1 MLKKLI
7 LSVLAFVM
15 LCGICAC
22 SVSLSES
29 VQPDRS
35 VTSQSSPTPESTPKT
50 DLTLAD
56 FTIIYPSD
64 EITGVAS
71 KSAALNLRMEIT
83 AKLSVKNGMYGDQI
97 TIENKNPYEILV
109 GATNRVEST
118 DALDGKV
125 LRYYDYVI
133 KYVGTKLVVNGG
145 SDFAVS
151 EAVNYII
158 NNLLDEKLTTVD
170 GFKELTKIDYTYVY
184 SSNIGKFTING
195 KSLSDFKIVSN
206 LDTASV
212 NEIVDCILASTGEKV
227 STGLELAET
236 ECEILIGSCNRDE
249 YKQVED
255 TLNEYDY
262 AIEVVNNKLVIAAK
276 NDDTLEQAV
285 KYFKRSYL
293 DMSCDE
299 FDLNK
304 DSDFRYVDNYED
316 LIITVDGINL
326 RDPCILLHDGIYY
339 MYGTWWQ
346 CYRNT
351 TGNLQ
356 SGWEKVKGDVVVFP
370 EDAYTDYWA
379 PEVHEYK
386 GKFYMFT
393 TYRSSK
399 NEKRGCAVFCAD
411 SPEGP
416 FELISDGHVT
426 PSDRN
431 CIDGTL
437 YVDENGQPWMVFVLE
452 WVDTNMG
459 GMACAKLSDD
469 LTHFISEPV
478 ELFDADAPKW
488 ATGNVT
494 DGPWLYRCENGEL
507 IMIWSNFGN
516 DGYSVGIAHST
527 TGLVT
532 GPWIQ
537 DDETLFPVGSHK
549 KYDGGHGML
558 FTDINGKLWMSIHSP
573 NTARTD
579 RPETPVFIPVK
590 EENGTLIFDNS
601 ER

>member
-1 MLKKLI
+1 MLKRLTLFAMMFI
-7 LSVLAFVM
+7 M
-15 LCGICAC
+15 LCGVCAC
-22 SVSLSES
+22 S
-29 VQPDRS
+29 
-35 VTSQSSPTPESTPKT
+35 STPTETLQPSPSEPSQPTQTPQATPKS

-64 EITGVAS
+64 EITGIAS
-71 KSAALNLRMEIT
+71 KNAALNLRMEISS
-83 AKLSVKNGMYGDQI
+83 KLSVKNGMYGDQLSLDG
-97 TIENKNPYEILV
+97 ENNYEILI
-109 GATNRVEST
+109 GATNRAEST

-133 KYVGTKLVVNGG
+133 KYMGTKLVVNGG
-145 SDFAVS
+145 SDFAVT

-158 NNLLDEKLTTVD
+158 NNLLDENLTTVD
-170 GFKELTKIDYTYVY
+170 GFKNLTQIDYVYTY

-195 KSLSDFKIVSN
+195 NSLSDFKIISK
-206 LDTASV
+206 LDATSV
-212 NEIVDCILASTGEKV
+212 NEIIDDILVATGEKL
-227 STGLELAET
+227 STSLELVET
-236 ECEILIGSCNRDE
+236 EYEILIGECNREE
-249 YKQVED
+249 YKQVEA

-262 AIEVVNNKLVIAAK
+262 AIKVVNNKLVIAAK
-276 NDDTLEQAV
+276 NEAGLEQAV
-285 KYFKRSYL
+285 NKFKRSYL
-293 DMSCDE
+293 NMNCDE

-304 DSDFRYVDNYED
+304 DNDFIYIDKYED
-316 LIITVDGINL
+316 QIITVDGINL
-326 RDPCILLHDGIYY
+326 RDPCVLLHDGIYY

-346 CYRNT
+346 CYKNT

-356 SGWEKVKGDVVVFP
+356 SGWEKVQGDVVVFP

-379 PEVHEYK
+379 PEVHEYN

-399 NEKRGCAVFCAD
+399 NEKRGCAVFRAD

-437 YVDENGQPWMVFVLE
+437 YVDEDGQPWMVFVLE
-452 WVDTNMG
+452 WVDTDMG
-459 GMACAKLSDD
+459 GMACAKLSED

-488 ATGNVT
+488 ATSNVT
-494 DGPWLYRCENGEL
+494 DGPWLYRCESGEL
-507 IMIWSNFGN
+507 IMIWSNFSS
-516 DGYSVGIAHST
+516 DGYAVGIAHST

-537 DDETLFPVGSHK
+537 DDETFFPIYNHK

-558 FTDINGKLWMSIHSP
+558 FTDIKGNMWMSVHSP
-573 NTARTD
+573 NTAQTD

-590 EENGTLIFDNS
+590 EENGTLIFDDS